1 MNTKARVWHVYF
13 ILFYLIWF
21 DSVSFHFISLYYFW
35 GSWRAGAGGRDY
47 KSHFPAYFL
56 YKSQSHSHLFVWVSQ
71 SQRAKFH
78 FPSEK
83 KEANPNSHF
92 THSGPSFLIGSN
104 FGELLLTKLRP
115 QHQKLNTVHNKAL
128 NKLWLT
134 VTDSLYNQLKYKD
147 LITCTWPMLPAFQ
160 DFIAPSC
167 SSIPVEALT

>member
-35 GSWRAGAGGRDY
+35 GSWRAGEGIINPI
-47 KSHFPAYFL
+47 SQLIFCTNPSPIPIFL
-56 YKSQSHSHLFVWVSQ
+56 FE
-71 SQRAKFH
+71 
-78 FPSEK
+78 FPSSREPNSIFPVK
-83 KEANPNSHF
+83 KNEANPNSHF
-92 THSGPSFLIGSN
+92 AHSGPSFLIGSN

-147 LITCTWPMLPAFQ
+147 LITCNWPMLPAFQ
-160 DFIAPSC
+160 DFIASSC